1 MAQFVFNF
9 HLPCQGIICIFAEI
23 NKQTSNCTMNTD
35 NYHIAQEPNC
45 LL

>member
-1 MAQFVFNF
+1 MTQLVFKF
-9 HLPCQGIICIFAEI
+9 PLPRQGIICIFAVV
-23 NKQTSNCTMNTD
+23 KQTSNCTMNTD